1 MERMNINEIK
11 EFAVVKVFGKEC
23 LYTIRRIDHNSIPK
37 GVFIY
42 EVREIEG
49 RRDIATALER
59 NVSANFMGTLLSKS
73 LMLEGNT
80 NCREFFM
87 IQSVNGKKY
96 PDPEEWKYEDNV
108 MTLAQFL
115 EPDADNHNKRH
126 IPICSNGI
134 ERTYPTTV
142 GRYFPESNG
151 LEEQIIRAPYGQGCI
166 YKNWEAFATDPSAVC
181 YIPELSDET
190 YSQNDF
196 VNMCGGNKSLAE
208 ELFSSVDWQQPE
220 TLLDEWIRD
229 GEVTECKKCGQFFNC
244 YDELVCPNCWTTI
257 H

>member
-80 NCREFFM
+80 NCREL
-87 IQSVNGKKY
+87 I
-96 PDPEEWKYEDNV
+96 D
-108 MTLAQFL
+108 
-115 EPDADNHNKRH
+115 
-126 IPICSNGI
+126 
-134 ERTYPTTV
+134 
-142 GRYFPESNG
+142 
-151 LEEQIIRAPYGQGCI
+151 IRI
-166 YKNWEAFATDPSAVC
+166 AV
-181 YIPELSDET
+181 P
-190 YSQNDF
+190 
-196 VNMCGGNKSLAE
+196 
-208 ELFSSVDWQQPE
+208 
-220 TLLDEWIRD
+220 
-229 GEVTECKKCGQFFNC
+229 
-244 YDELVCPNCWTTI
+244 
-257 H
+257 